1 MAIDHF
7 MKNALATCGFPEY
20 YAYILKDAGV
30 NVIQQLLAKHISFP
44 TQATP
49 IDHGGVRE
57 VLQTLHAIPI
67 READIA
73 AGWAPWLLDAEGET
87 TQFTKFLTLVQEC
100 RLMRAAASAAYAK
113 AATVEADDELPQPKT
128 AAPAPATTGSAKDPD
143 AESLKQFQIVAG
155 LYSEFEE
162 YTNGQ
167 VPSDQRIGF
176 SIIYKEN
183 ENFKSGHAVHNIPLE
198 AYGLQQDYVPTKK
211 TMDMFGETLV
221 KTTSASPDCPIDG
234 KEAALEQLRRQAE
247 ARAVAGA
254 FNPADLAKET
264 WRVQCIHKDPKS
276 KVKHIKG
283 GVVVESEF
291 FATREGQMLKYQVI
305 KQIADQNGLGA
316 AGIIALSKNVDKAF
330 KEAILRGHTA
340 DAAVRKAVI
349 EDHHNVAAHIGVDAE
364 ARSKSS
370 GALAAAAADP
380 GTSAK
385 ALGKRP
391 AADRTTDEQ
400 AAAKDRHIAN
410 QQAQIENLKRGRG
423 KGAGGG
429 KGGGRGNP
437 SWVPPG
443 FNYAP
448 PPQYQQYQQWQPQF
462 GKGMGKGG
470 WPMQPPMTPPQ
481 VRPRFADHVCADFNL
496 RACASPCPNG
506 RQHVCGNCGGAHP
519 WKACPT
525 KQ

>member
-7 MKNALATCGFPEY
+7 LKNALATCGYPEH

-30 NVIQQLLAKHISFP
+30 SCIQQLLAKHISFP

-49 IDHGGVRE
+49 IDHDGVVE
-57 VLQTLHAIPI
+57 VMQTLHAIPI
-67 READIA
+67 READVA
-73 AGWAPWLLDAEGET
+73 AGWVPWLLDAEGET

-143 AESLKQFQIVAG
+143 AESLKQFQTAAA
-155 LYSEFEE
+155 LYNVVEQ
-162 YTNGQ
+162 YTNVL
-167 VPSDQRIGF
+167 VPSDQRI
-176 SIIYKEN
+176 SYSVIYKEN
-183 ENFKSGHAVHNIPLE
+183 ENWKSGHSVHNIPLE
-198 AYGLQQDYVPTKK
+198 GYGLQQDSVPTKK
-211 TMDMFGETLV
+211 TMEMFGETLV

-254 FNPADLAKET
+254 FDPADLKDA
-264 WRVQCIHKDPKS
+264 WRVQVIHKDPKS
-276 KVKHIKG
+276 VVNHIKNG
-283 GVVVESEF
+283 AVAKSEF
-291 FATREGQMLKYQVI
+291 FATREGQMVKYTVI
-305 KQIADQNGLGA
+305 KQIADQNGFGA
-316 AGIIALSKNVDKAF
+316 AGILALSKNADKAI

-340 DAAVRKAVI
+340 DSAVRKAVI
-349 EDHHNVAAHIGVDAE
+349 EDRHNVAAHFGVDAE
-364 ARSKSS
+364 ARLKSS
-370 GALAAAAADP
+370 GALAAAASDY
-380 GTSAK
+380 GTSSK

-391 AADRTTDEQ
+391 AADRTTDDQ
-400 AAAKDRHIAN
+400 VAAKDRHIAN

-423 KGAGGG
+423 RGAGGG
-429 KGGGRGNP
+429 KGSGRANP

-506 RQHVCGNCGGAHP
+506 RQHVCGNCSGAHP

>member
-1 MAIDHF
+1 
-7 MKNALATCGFPEY
+7 
-20 YAYILKDAGV
+20 
-30 NVIQQLLAKHISFP
+30 
-44 TQATP
+44 
-49 IDHGGVRE
+49 
-57 VLQTLHAIPI
+57 
-67 READIA
+67 
-73 AGWAPWLLDAEGET
+73 
-87 TQFTKFLTLVQEC
+87 
-100 RLMRAAASAAYAK
+100 
-113 AATVEADDELPQPKT
+113 
-128 AAPAPATTGSAKDPD
+128 
-143 AESLKQFQIVAG
+143 
-155 LYSEFEE
+155 
-162 YTNGQ
+162 
-167 VPSDQRIGF
+167 
-176 SIIYKEN
+176 
-183 ENFKSGHAVHNIPLE
+183 
-198 AYGLQQDYVPTKK
+198 
-211 TMDMFGETLV
+211 
-221 KTTSASPDCPIDG
+221 
-234 KEAALEQLRRQAE
+234 
-247 ARAVAGA
+247 
-254 FNPADLAKET
+254 
-264 WRVQCIHKDPKS
+264 
-276 KVKHIKG
+276 
-283 GVVVESEF
+283 
-291 FATREGQMLKYQVI
+291 VI

-391 AADRTTDEQ
+391 AADRTAEEQ

-429 KGGGRGNP
+429 RGGGRGNP